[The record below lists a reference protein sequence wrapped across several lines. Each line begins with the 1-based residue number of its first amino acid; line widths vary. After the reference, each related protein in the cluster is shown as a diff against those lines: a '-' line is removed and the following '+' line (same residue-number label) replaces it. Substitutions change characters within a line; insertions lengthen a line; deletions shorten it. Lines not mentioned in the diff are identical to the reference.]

1 MHTRLV
7 WSLAAAALWLFMVGA
22 NAGDTSWSTTT
33 VTTTTTT
40 TTTTKTSKTTGAA
53 GGYVVSTTSVPPGSY
68 STFQNG
74 GYISSPQT
82 TFSQAYLQPFIYL
95 PAPVPPYWPHPDGDQ
110 GQQPHHPSHPPRPDG
125 ARPASR

>member
-7 WSLAAAALWLFMVGA
+7 RSLAAAAGWLLMVGA
-22 NAGDTSWSTTT
+22 NAGETRWSTTT

-40 TTTTKTSKTTGAA
+40 TTKTTSAA
-53 GGYVVSTTSVPPGSY
+53 GGYVVSTTSVPSGSY
-68 STFQNG
+68 STFRNG

-95 PAPVPPYWPHPDGDQ
+95 PAPVPPYWPHSDGGQ
-110 GQQPHHPSHPPRPDG
+110 GHKPPHPVRPDG
-125 ARPASR
+125 ARPAGR

>member
-7 WSLAAAALWLFMVGA
+7 FGLAAAAGWLFMAGA
-22 NAGDTSWSTTT
+22 NAGEKNWSTTT

-40 TTTTKTSKTTGAA
+40 TTTTSKTTGAA
-53 GGYVVSTTSVPPGSY
+53 GGYVVSTTSVPPSGY
-68 STFQNG
+68 STPAG
-74 GYISSPQT
+74 SGYISSPQA

-95 PAPVPPYWPHPDGDQ
+95 PAPVPPYWPHSDGGQ
-110 GQQPHHPSHPPRPDG
+110 GHKPPHPVRPDG

>member
-7 WSLAAAALWLFMVGA
+7 WGLAAAALWLFMVGA
-22 NAGDTSWSTTT
+22 NAGEKIWSTTT

-40 TTTTKTSKTTGAA
+40 ITTKTTGAA
-53 GGYVVSTTSVPPGSY
+53 GGYVVSTTLVPSSSY

-95 PAPVPPYWPHPDGDQ
+95 PAPVPPYWPHSHGGQ
-110 GQQPHHPSHPPRPDG
+110 GHKPPHPVRPDG

>member
-7 WSLAAAALWLFMVGA
+7 FGLAAAALWLSMVGA

-40 TTTTKTSKTTGAA
+40 TTTKTTGAA
-53 GGYVVSTTSVPPGSY
+53 GGYVVSTTSVPPNGY
-68 STFQNG
+68 STSANS

-82 TFSQAYLQPFIYL
+82 TYSQAYLQPFIYL
-95 PAPVPPYWPHPDGDQ
+95 PAPVPPYWPHPDGGQ
-110 GQQPHHPSHPPRPDG
+110 GQQPHHPVRPDG
-125 ARPASR
+125 ARPEKR

>member
-7 WSLAAAALWLFMVGA
+7 FGLAAAALWLSMVGA
-22 NAGDTSWSTTT
+22 NAGETRWSTTT

-40 TTTTKTSKTTGAA
+40 TTKTTGAA
-53 GGYVVSTTSVPPGSY
+53 GGYVVSTTSVPSSSY
-68 STFQNG
+68 SSIPNG

-95 PAPVPPYWPHPDGDQ
+95 PAPVPPYWPHSDGGQ
-110 GQQPHHPSHPPRPDG
+110 GHKPPHPVRPDG
-125 ARPASR
+125 ARPAGR

>member
-1 MHTRLV
+1 MHTRRV
-7 WSLAAAALWLFMVGA
+7 WGLAAAAGWLFMAGA
-22 NAGDTSWSTTT
+22 NAGETRWSTTT

-40 TTTTKTSKTTGAA
+40 TTKTTGAA
-53 GGYVVSTTSVPPGSY
+53 GGYVVSTTSVPSSSY
-68 STFQNG
+68 SSIPNG

-95 PAPVPPYWPHPDGDQ
+95 PAPVPPYWPHSDGGQ
-110 GQQPHHPSHPPRPDG
+110 GHKPPHPVRPDG

>member
-7 WSLAAAALWLFMVGA
+7 WGLAAAALWLFMVGA
-22 NAGDTSWSTTT
+22 NAGEKNWSTTT

-40 TTTTKTSKTTGAA
+40 TTTKTTGAA
-53 GGYVVSTTSVPPGSY
+53 GGYVVSTTSVPSGSY

-74 GYISSPQT
+74 GYISSPQN
-82 TFSQAYLQPFIYL
+82 TFSQAYLQPLIYL
-95 PAPVPPYWPHPDGDQ
+95 PAPVPPYWPHTDGGQ
-110 GQQPHHPSHPPRPDG
+110 GHKPPHPVRPDG

>member
-7 WSLAAAALWLFMVGA
+7 WGLAAAALWLFMAGA
-22 NAGDTSWSTTT
+22 IAGETSWSTTT

-40 TTTTKTSKTTGAA
+40 TTTKTTGAT
-53 GGYVVSTTSVPPGSY
+53 GGYVVSTTSVPPNAYPTPAGS
-68 STFQNG
+68 

-95 PAPVPPYWPHPDGDQ
+95 PAPVPPYWPQPDGGQ
-110 GQQPHHPSHPPRPDG
+110 GHKPPHPVRPDG

>member
-7 WSLAAAALWLFMVGA
+7 WGLAAAAGWLFMVGA
-22 NAGDTSWSTTT
+22 NAGEKSWSTTT

-40 TTTTKTSKTTGAA
+40 TTTKTTGAA
-53 GGYVVSTTSVPPGSY
+53 GGYVVSTTSVPSGSY

-95 PAPVPPYWPHPDGDQ
+95 PAPVPPYWPHPDGGQ
-110 GQQPHHPSHPPRPDG
+110 GHKPPHPVRPDG
-125 ARPASR
+125 ARPSSR

>member
-1 MHTRLV
+1 MPTHLV
-7 WSLAAAALWLFMVGA
+7 WGLAAAALWLFMVGA
-22 NAGDTSWSTTT
+22 NAGETRWSTTT

-40 TTTTKTSKTTGAA
+40 TTTKTTGAA
-53 GGYVVSTTSVPPGSY
+53 GGYVVSTTSVPSGSY

-95 PAPVPPYWPHPDGDQ
+95 PAPVPPYWPHKDGDP
-110 GQQPHHPSHPPRPDG
+110 GQQPPSSHHPTRPDVS
-125 ARPASR
+125 RPASR

>member
-7 WSLAAAALWLFMVGA
+7 WGLAAAALWLFMVGA
-22 NAGDTSWSTTT
+22 NAGETSWSTTT

-40 TTTTKTSKTTGAA
+40 TTKTTGAA
-53 GGYVVSTTSVPPGSY
+53 RGYVVSTTSVPSSGY
-68 STFQNG
+68 SSIQNG

-95 PAPVPPYWPHPDGDQ
+95 PAPVPPYWPHSDGGQ
-110 GQQPHHPSHPPRPDG
+110 GHKPPHPVRPDG

>member
-7 WSLAAAALWLFMVGA
+7 WGLAAAAGWLFMVSA
-22 NAGDTSWSTTT
+22 NAGEKNWSTTT

-40 TTTTKTSKTTGAA
+40 TTTSKTTGAA
-53 GGYVVSTTSVPPGSY
+53 GGYVVSTTSVPPSGY
-68 STFQNG
+68 STPAG
-74 GYISSPQT
+74 SGYISSPQA

-95 PAPVPPYWPHPDGDQ
+95 PAPVPPYWPHSDGGQ
-110 GQQPHHPSHPPRPDG
+110 GHKPPHPVRPDG